1 MMGLSGEHTLK
12 KVCFAKKMNPVSYVM
27 DIDKSCRD
35 IVKMKEEEDNHS
47 KLIEKNLS

>member
-1 MMGLSGEHTLK
+1 
-12 KVCFAKKMNPVSYVM
+12 MNPVSYVM

-47 KLIEKNLS
+47 KLIEKNLSCIRNEIINRK